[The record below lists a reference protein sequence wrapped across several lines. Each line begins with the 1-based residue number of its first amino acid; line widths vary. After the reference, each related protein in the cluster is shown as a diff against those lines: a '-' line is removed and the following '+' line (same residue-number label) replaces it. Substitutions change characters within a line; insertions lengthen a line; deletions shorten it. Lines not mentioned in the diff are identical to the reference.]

1 MTPGKRDGMARAG
14 HAVFF
19 YPTPEEAAMRKL
31 FKVFGLPM
39 EAAER
44 GGIFEQ
50 YGFILLLVV
59 LAAVGA
65 FALLGANIAGFIN
78 GIANMF

>member
-1 MTPGKRDGMARAG
+1 MQ
-14 HAVFF
+14 
-19 YPTPEEAAMRKL
+19 KL
-31 FKVFGLPM
+31 FRWFGLPAD
-39 EAAER
+39 AAER

-65 FALLGANIAGFIN
+65 FTLLGNRISAFITS
-78 GIANMF
+78 IANMF

>member
-1 MTPGKRDGMARAG
+1 
-14 HAVFF
+14 
-19 YPTPEEAAMRKL
+19 MRKL
-31 FKVFGLPM
+31 FRLFGLPL

-44 GGIFEQ
+44 GGVFEQ

-65 FALLGANIAGFIN
+65 FALLGSNIASFITN
-78 GIANMF
+78 IANMF

>member
-1 MTPGKRDGMARAG
+1 MPS
-14 HAVFF
+14 FF
-19 YPTPEEAAMRKL
+19 IPHQEVDMRKL
-31 FKVFGLPM
+31 FRLFGLPL

-44 GGIFEQ
+44 GGVFEQ

-65 FALLGANIAGFIN
+65 FALLGSNIASFITN
-78 GIANMF
+78 IANMF

>member
-1 MTPGKRDGMARAG
+1 MVR
-14 HAVFF
+14 
-19 YPTPEEAAMRKL
+19 L
-31 FKVFGLPM
+31 FKIFRLP
-39 EAAER
+39 AGASQR

-59 LAAVGA
+59 LAAVAA
-65 FALLGANIAGFIN
+65 FATLGFNIASFIT

>member
-1 MTPGKRDGMARAG
+1 M
-14 HAVFF
+14 V
-19 YPTPEEAAMRKL
+19 KL
-31 FKVFGLPM
+31 FRLFGLPA
-39 EAAER
+39 EAAQR

-65 FALLGANIAGFIN
+65 FALLGANVANFVN
-78 GIANMF
+78 FIANMF

>member
-1 MTPGKRDGMARAG
+1 MVR
-14 HAVFF
+14 
-19 YPTPEEAAMRKL
+19 L
-31 FKVFGLPM
+31 FKIFRLP
-39 EAAER
+39 ADASQR

-59 LAAVGA
+59 LAAVAA
-65 FALLGANIAGFIN
+65 FATLGGNIASFIT